1 MPQSVNVRQSEIQN
15 QPEHA
20 ADTASTHS
28 DKAPHLSA
36 HEETVQ
42 TEDHSHNSAELQSKL
57 HHGKAAALEAA
68 KQKK

>member
-20 ADTASTHS
+20 ADSAATHAK
-28 DKAPHLSA
+28 KAPQLSA

-42 TEDHSHNSAELQSKL
+42 AEEHSRNTAEAESKL

-68 KQKK
+68 KAKK